1 MLAEERER
9 LRETDPFTVLEYIKT
24 SIEILM
30 NMKMEEHE
38 AEMEKKKKESRRK
51 NRSSLLSENGGL
63 LESVDPEDIESSS
76 ETGKTDRIN
85 DYDSMLQKYEA
96 EVRNHIKIEQQLKLH
111 IECIQDK
118 LDDTEKQMKKDS
130 DDRHVEKEEVK
141 LELDRYKELL
151 NLREKEI

>member
-38 AEMEKKKKESRRK
+38 AEIEKKKKATRSK
-51 NRSSLLSENGGL
+51 NRSSKLSEGGGL

-76 ETGKTDRIN
+76 EMGKTDRIN

-96 EVRNHIKIEQQLKLH
+96 EVRNHIKVEQQLKLH

-118 LDDTEKQMKKDS
+118 LDDTEKQMRKDS
-130 DDRHVEKEEVK
+130 DERVVEKEEVK